1 MKKVLA
7 IAALL
12 LLSSIASASGEI
24 GFIPRLAE
32 TNATNKTEYGY
43 KGYLSIYEHLG
54 NDIYLNP
61 YGSVDAL
68 NNDYKASYFKLD
80 LNKHMGSFIMGLG
93 IAKEYQDL
101 GFGVKSR
108 QDVHLNFIWK
118 LW

>member
-1 MKKVLA
+1 MKAL
-7 IAALL
+7 IAAII
-12 LLSSIASASGEI
+12 LLSSVANASGEI

-32 TNATNKTEYGY
+32 TDATGNTEYGY
-43 KGYLSIYEHLG
+43 KGYISIYEHLG
-54 NDIYLNP
+54 NEVYLNP
-61 YGSVDAL
+61 YGSIDTL

-80 LNKHMGSFIMGLG
+80 MNKHMGNSFIMGLG

-108 QDVHLNFIWK
+108 QDVHVNFIWK